1 MRVSAISTPTY
12 HVVKGKELKRQAV
25 KTPIM
30 EGQEEIN
37 GVSFKGYKR
46 GKAAFGI
53 LGTLSGLCLGGIP
66 GIIMAAASL
75 GIGHAVDK
83 AGDSAEEELKP
94 YKDIESSDDT
104 ESVTDHLT
112 HYD

>member
-12 HVVKGKELKRQAV
+12 HVAKGKELKKQVV
-25 KTPIM
+25 KTPTT
-30 EGQEEIN
+30 EEQGEIN
-37 GVSFKGYKR
+37 DVSFKGSKR
-46 GKAAFGI
+46 GRVAFGI

-83 AGDSAEEELKP
+83 AGDSAEEYLKP
-94 YKDIESSDDT
+94 YKDVESSDDT
-104 ESVTDHLT
+104 DSVTDRMN